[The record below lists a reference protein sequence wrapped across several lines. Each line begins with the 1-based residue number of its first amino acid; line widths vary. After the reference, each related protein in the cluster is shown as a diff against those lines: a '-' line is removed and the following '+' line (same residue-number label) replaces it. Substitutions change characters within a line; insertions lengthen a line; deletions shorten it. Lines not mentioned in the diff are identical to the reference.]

1 MLSSRTCNNMQSE
14 IREGSLKEMSKLAN
28 TVDRNQEIIN
38 DQQNIQALT
47 TDLFKTIDNLAPTV
61 MDILYTP
68 GVNNFNLENF
78 QKFATERK

>member
-1 MLSSRTCNNMQSE
+1 MQSE